1 MCLSIFEHILSGR
14 KMMAKVKECYEKKQ
28 TVKLVGLLDKDEND
42 EYIVC
47 VEDEQ
52 YSLKDILEELAG
64 KVICLSSEQDI

>member
-1 MCLSIFEHILSGR
+1 MKMKRR

-64 KVICLSSEQDI
+64 KIISLSSEQDI

>member
-1 MCLSIFEHILSGR
+1 
-14 KMMAKVKECYEKKQ
+14 MMAKVKECYEKKQ

>member
-1 MCLSIFEHILSGR
+1 MTG
-14 KMMAKVKECYEKKQ
+14 KVKECYEKKQ

-47 VEDEQ
+47 VDEEQ

-64 KVICLSSEQDI
+64 RIISLSSEQDI

>member
-1 MCLSIFEHILSGR
+1 
-14 KMMAKVKECYEKKQ
+14 MMAKVKECYEKKQ
-28 TVKLVGLLDKDEND
+28 TVKVVGLLDKDEND

-64 KVICLSSEQDI
+64 KIISLSSEQDI

>member
-1 MCLSIFEHILSGR
+1 
-14 KMMAKVKECYEKKQ
+14 MMAKVKECYEKKQ

-47 VEDEQ
+47 VDEEQ

>member
-1 MCLSIFEHILSGR
+1 MKMKRR

-47 VEDEQ
+47 VDEEQ

-64 KVICLSSEQDI
+64 RIISLSSEQDI

>member
-1 MCLSIFEHILSGR
+1 
-14 KMMAKVKECYEKKQ
+14 MMAKVKECYEKKQ

-64 KVICLSSEQDI
+64 KVVSLSSEQDI

>member
-1 MCLSIFEHILSGR
+1 
-14 KMMAKVKECYEKKQ
+14 MMAKVKECYEKKQ

-47 VEDEQ
+47 VDEEQ

-64 KVICLSSEQDI
+64 RIISLSSEQDI

>member
-1 MCLSIFEHILSGR
+1 
-14 KMMAKVKECYEKKQ
+14 MAKVKECYEKKQ

-64 KVICLSSEQDI
+64 RIISLSSEQDI

>member
-1 MCLSIFEHILSGR
+1 MKMKRR

-28 TVKLVGLLDKDEND
+28 TVKVVGLLDKDEND
-42 EYIVC
+42 DYIVC
-47 VEDEQ
+47 VDEEQ

>member
-1 MCLSIFEHILSGR
+1 
-14 KMMAKVKECYEKKQ
+14 MAKVKECYEKKQ

-64 KVICLSSEQDI
+64 KIISLSSEQDI

>member
-1 MCLSIFEHILSGR
+1 MMKMKRR

>member
-1 MCLSIFEHILSGR
+1 
-14 KMMAKVKECYEKKQ
+14 MAKVKECYEKKQ

-47 VEDEQ
+47 VDEEQ

-64 KVICLSSEQDI
+64 KIISLSSEQDI

>member
-1 MCLSIFEHILSGR
+1 
-14 KMMAKVKECYEKKQ
+14 MAKVKECYEKKQ

-64 KVICLSSEQDI
+64 KVISLSSEQDI

>member
-1 MCLSIFEHILSGR
+1 MKMKRR
-14 KMMAKVKECYEKKQ
+14 KMMAKVKECYVKKQ

>member
-1 MCLSIFEHILSGR
+1 MKMKRR

-47 VEDEQ
+47 VDEEQ
-52 YSLKDILEELAG
+52 YSLKDILEELWDSG
-64 KVICLSSEQDI
+64 KAPWKVWDK

>member
-1 MCLSIFEHILSGR
+1 MKMKRR

>member
-1 MCLSIFEHILSGR
+1 
-14 KMMAKVKECYEKKQ
+14 MMAKVKECYEKKQ

-47 VEDEQ
+47 VDEEQ

-64 KVICLSSEQDI
+64 KIISLSSEQDI

>member
-1 MCLSIFEHILSGR
+1 
-14 KMMAKVKECYEKKQ
+14 MMAKVKECYEKKQ

-64 KVICLSSEQDI
+64 KIISLSSEQDI

>member
-1 MCLSIFEHILSGR
+1 
-14 KMMAKVKECYEKKQ
+14 MMAKVEECYEKKQ

>member
-1 MCLSIFEHILSGR
+1 
-14 KMMAKVKECYEKKQ
+14 MAKVKECYEKKQ

-47 VEDEQ
+47 VDEEQ

-64 KVICLSSEQDI
+64 RIISLSSEQDI

>member
-1 MCLSIFEHILSGR
+1 
-14 KMMAKVKECYEKKQ
+14 MAKVEECYEKKQ